1 MENEVLS
8 AVIMCGGMGT
18 RLSAVTGE
26 LPKAMV
32 NIRNT
37 DHLYHGQAKDTILE
51 HQMRVL
57 SENGVTNFILVVG
70 NKKEFIKNA
79 FTNDIINK
87 NIPNKNVNIT
97 YFEESSPLGTG
108 GAFCSKTLQDLIPGK
123 DFLFIYSD
131 TLFDINVQDMYKHHL
146 KENADATV
154 LISPCSEPDDRP
166 LFTIQNGTNEI
177 VSMMPKQGKNDGP
190 RTCLFSNTPKNGLMI
205 INKSVFRE
213 LPSNPSYMDMEE
225 GILSKAIYDSDFK
238 VSAWTSPCYV
248 KDIGTVDRF
257 YEGVADLAEAIPQS
271 RNPEKEE
278 QICVL
283 FQEKDLININK
294 EGNAVIDERIAQS
307 ISVLNGCG
315 VITLLNKNNPKINVY
330 EQEDMIIDTLLYRSG
345 HGAFFNGRFE
355 SDDIEHLY
363 DCMSAWNIPK
373 QNLFSVAKNEEGK
386 VDTFNFI
393 EGHIDTTNDFVYSV
407 CRVMT
412 QGMSKVEDDA
422 ITQLINAVEEI

>member
-1 MENEVLS
+1 MGNESLS

-37 DHLYHGQAKDTILE
+37 DYLFHGQAKDTILE
-51 HQMRVL
+51 QQMRVL

-79 FTNDIINK
+79 FTNDAINN
-87 NIPNKNVNIT
+87 NIPNRNINIT

-108 GAFCSKTLQDLIPGK
+108 GAFCSKTLQDLIPGQ

-154 LISPCSEPDDRP
+154 LIAPCSEPDDRP
-166 LFTIQNGTNEI
+166 LFTIQKGTNEI

-190 RTCLFSNTPKNGLMI
+190 RSCLFSNTPKNGLMI

-257 YEGVADLAEAIPQS
+257 YEGVEDLSYAIPSS

-278 QICVL
+278 QFCVL
-283 FQEKDLININK
+283 FQEKDLISVNK
-294 EGNAVIDERIAQS
+294 EGNAVVNENMAKAIS
-307 ISVLNGCG
+307 ILNNCG
-315 VITLLNKNNPKINVY
+315 VITLLNKNNHLINGY

-345 HGAFFNGRFE
+345 HGAYFNGRFDC
-355 SDDIEHLY
+355 DDIAHLY
-363 DCMSAWNIPK
+363 DYMSSWNIPK
-373 QNLFSVAKNEEGK
+373 QNVFSVAENDEGH
-386 VDTFNFI
+386 VDTFSLTD
-393 EGHIDTTNDFVYSV
+393 GCIDTTDDFVYSV

-412 QGMSKVEDDA
+412 QGLAKVEDDA
-422 ITQLINAVEEI
+422 ITQLLKAIEEN